1 MSEKLDELTK
11 LSAIATDMELSI
23 DLRTKAIELLGNIG
37 THDALLALLALA
49 ADEKLNVSERDL
61 ALKRAR
67 DVIKAGH

>member
-1 MSEKLDELTK
+1 MSENLDELKK

-61 ALKRAR
+61 ALKKAR

>member
-1 MSEKLDELTK
+1 MSEKPNELEK
-11 LSAIATDMELSI
+11 LSAIATDMELSN

-61 ALKRAR
+61 ALKKAR
-67 DVIKAGH
+67 EIIKAGH

>member
-1 MSEKLDELTK
+1 MSEKLGELEK

-37 THDALLALLALA
+37 THDALLVLLALA

-61 ALKRAR
+61 ALKKAR
-67 DVIKAGH
+67 DVIKSSH